1 VSASPDRFAYAFAK
15 GQGVML
21 VDGAGEQGRLIV
33 REDASLEALA
43 EARRMLGKPAAITVT
58 AAGEY
63 ERQLA
68 EIYSVAGESAATLAS
83 EIGVDLDLFQM
94 MQDLPKIEDLLDEQN
109 DAPIIR
115 MINVILTQA
124 VKAGASDIHIEPFEQ
139 SSVVRFRQD
148 GTLRDVI
155 SPQRALHAAMV
166 SRIKIMA
173 NLDIAEKRMPQDG
186 RMTIRI
192 AGKPIDIRVSSVP
205 TSHGE
210 RVVLRLLDK
219 NPAQLNLD
227 ALGMGSIIR
236 DRIDRLIRQPH
247 GIILVTGPTGS
258 GKTTTLYSAIARI
271 DAKAMNIM
279 TVEDPVEYDLE
290 GIGQIQV
297 NPRTDLSFSKALRA
311 ILRQD
316 PDVVMIGEIR
326 DAETAQI
333 AVQASLTGHL
343 VLATLHTNDS
353 VSAVTRM
360 VDMGIEPFLLASS
373 LSSVVAQRLVR
384 SLCPGCHQ
392 AYAAG
397 AREQAL
403 FPEWTLPGTLYR
415 AAGCSDCGGTG
426 YNGRVGIFELLVI
439 DNDIRSLIHDGAN
452 EQRIRAAAG
461 PEKLHTLRDDALRW
475 VQDGVTSIEE
485 VLRVSRE

>member
-1 VSASPDRFAYAFAK
+1 MSASPDRFAYAFAK

-63 ERQLA
+63 ERHLA

-384 SLCPGCHQ
+384 RLCPGCRQ